1 MVCLVLIFG
10 GVEGAVGNAFM
21 LTEPARTPAQSAPL
35 LDEVL
40 VTGERPGPGMWRV
53 SKGGHDLWILG
64 TLEPLPKGMIWRSG
78 TVEAQIAASQIVLAP
93 PRVSADIG
101 FFRGLTLLPS
111 LLRARSSPDHQT
123 LEQILPHDLY
133 MRWLALRVKF
143 LGGGS
148 GDERMRPMVAA
159 LDLYSHALDQSGLT
173 SDERVWEEVERIA
186 RDHHV
191 RVEPVTLNLKISD
204 PKGAIHDLDQ
214 IPRNS
219 EIACLQ
225 TTMERLETD
234 LGPMR
239 QRAVMWAQG
248 DLGGLRAANYPDE
261 RIACLDAF
269 FSVPELRDQF
279 SRAKEGLIDEWLAA
293 AAQALDQ
300 NVSTFAVLPIRELL
314 EADGWLARLRAK
326 GYTVQEP

>member
-1 MVCLVLIFG
+1 
-10 GVEGAVGNAFM
+10 
-21 LTEPARTPAQSAPL
+21 L

-53 SKGGHDLWILG
+53 SKDGHDLWILG
-64 TLEPLPKGMIWRSG
+64 TLEPLPEGMIWRSSA
-78 TVEAQIAASQIVLAP
+78 VEAQIAASQIVLAP

-101 FFRGLTLLPS
+101 FFRGLTLLPA
-111 LLRARSSPDHQT
+111 LLRARSSPSHET
-123 LEQILPHDLY
+123 LEQSLPHDLY

-143 LGGGS
+143 LGSGGG

-173 SDERVWEEVERIA
+173 SDERVWEEIQRIA

-204 PKGAIHDLDQ
+204 PKGAIHDLEQ
-214 IPRNS
+214 IPRDA

-225 TTMERLETD
+225 TTMGRLETD

-239 QRAVMWAQG
+239 QRAGMWALG
-248 DLGGLRAANYPDE
+248 DIGGLRAAEYPDE

-269 FSVPELRDQF
+269 FSVPSLRDQF
-279 SRAKEGLIDEWLAA
+279 LRAREGLIDEWLAA
-293 AAQALDQ
+293 AEQSLEHNA
-300 NVSTFAVLPIRELL
+300 VSFAVLPMRELL
-314 EADGWLARLRAK
+314 RPDGWLSRLRAK
-326 GYTVQEP
+326 GYSVQEPP